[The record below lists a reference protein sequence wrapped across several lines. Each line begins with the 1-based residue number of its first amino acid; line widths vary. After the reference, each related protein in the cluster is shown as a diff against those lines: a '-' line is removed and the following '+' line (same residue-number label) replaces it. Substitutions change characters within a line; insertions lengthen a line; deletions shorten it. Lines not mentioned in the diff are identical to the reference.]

1 MVSNSKASEGECRM
15 SWQPADKATERVG
28 PCAAIET
35 VVVPRSRD
43 IGGFAVRR
51 ALPSIERRMI
61 GPFVFFDQMGPA
73 RFDAGQGL
81 DVRPHPHI
89 GLATVTYLFEGSILH
104 RDSLGS
110 VQEILPG
117 EVNWMTAG
125 RGIAHSE
132 RTGPAARS
140 AGGPL
145 AGIQSWVALPHGDEE
160 VEPSFFHHGA
170 AALPLIE
177 GDGKRVR
184 LLAGSLFGARS
195 PVVTFSEMFYAD
207 AVLEPG
213 ARLPF
218 AAAHEERGIYVVEGP
233 IAIGGDSFEASQ
245 LLVLK
250 PGEDI
255 TVEAPS
261 GARIM
266 LLGGEPLDGP
276 RHIWWN
282 FVSSSKERIE
292 AAKADWKDGRFA
304 KVPQES
310 EFIPLPE

>member
-1 MVSNSKASEGECRM
+1 M
-15 SWQPADKATERVG
+15 SWQPAENAATRATAS
-28 PCAAIET
+28 AAVET
-35 VVVPRSRD
+35 VVIPRSRD
-43 IGGFAVRR
+43 IGGFEVRR
-51 ALPSIERRMI
+51 ALPSVERRMI

-73 RFDAGQGL
+73 RFEAGQGI

-110 VQEILPG
+110 VQPIRPG

-132 RTGPAARS
+132 RTDPFVRRT
-140 AGGPL
+140 GGPL
-145 AGIQSWVALPHGDEE
+145 SGIQSWVALPHGDEE
-160 VEPSFFHHGA
+160 TEPSFFHHGSE
-170 AALPLIE
+170 ALPLIE
-177 GDGKRVR
+177 GEGKRVR
-184 LLAGSLFGARS
+184 VLAGSVFGGRS
-195 PVVTFSEMFYAD
+195 PVATFSEMFYAD

-218 AAAHEERGIYVVEGP
+218 AAEHEERGIYVVEGP
-233 IAIGGDSFEASQ
+233 IGIGNDTFPSSQ
-245 LLVLK
+245 LLVLR

-255 TVEAPS
+255 TIDAPS
-261 GARIM
+261 GARVM

-276 RHIWWN
+276 RHLWWN

-292 AAKADWKDGRFA
+292 AAKADWKEGRFA
-304 KVPQES
+304 KVPDES